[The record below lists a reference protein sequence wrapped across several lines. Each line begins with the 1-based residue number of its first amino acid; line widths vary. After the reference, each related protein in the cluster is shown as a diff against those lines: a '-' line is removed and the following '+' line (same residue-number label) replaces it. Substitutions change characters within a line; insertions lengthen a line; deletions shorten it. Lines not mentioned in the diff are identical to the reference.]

1 LADAAAKSALRER
14 ILAARRALPAEDRA
28 RHSHAIAARL
38 AALDAFARARVVALY
53 AATGAEVDTAP
64 LAALALAAGKRVAYP
79 RIAPGTRALAFA
91 ACSPADLVPGVL
103 GTRAPP
109 PALAS
114 ARVDELDLVVVP
126 GVAFDAEG
134 RRLGRGGGYYDAT
147 LALLPRAAARLGV
160 AFEIQVVRA
169 VPEEPHDVRLDGVVT
184 EARVLFPLTPSPAS
198 GIPSRP

>member
-1 LADAAAKSALRER
+1 LADAAAKRALRDR
-14 ILAARRALPAEDRA
+14 ILAARRALPAADRA
-28 RHSHAIAARL
+28 RHSQAIAARL

-53 AATGAEVDTAP
+53 APTGAEVDTAP
-64 LAALALAAGKRVAYP
+64 IATLALAAGKRVAYP
-79 RIAPGTRALAFA
+79 RIVEGARALVFA
-91 ACSPADLVPGVL
+91 ACDAAALVPGVL

-109 PALAS
+109 AELAC
-114 ARVDELDLVVVP
+114 ATVDELDLVVVP

-147 LALLPRAAARLGV
+147 LALLPRGAARLGV
-160 AFEIQVVRA
+160 AFEIQVVPA